1 MKNEG
6 DYNEILSQNK
16 DDYEESREYGL
27 CDAID
32 DDENFIFKERWH
44 KKNNIKKSAYVIA
57 IMSILNFIKHGA
69 SKLSCGIYLIKKDY
83 DGSPTKETC
92 ALLGIPVR
100 IINDLLFDDTE
111 LVKKIRVNE
120 ELNYIEKIDEITT
133 RHISKAIGK
142 FLPFF
147 RTYGNTDLVLLNIE
161 PKGYGKYER
170 YYPTPRI
177 TIPGGKMERND
188 FLNFESCGFR
198 EFREETGLDIA
209 SCHEKISR
217 EKIKSGKRFTHL
229 SSFQKRIKYL
239 PARKQQEILTK
250 FESVYY
256 LVNIK

>member
-16 DDYEESREYGL
+16 DEEEEFRERELLDTLEG
-27 CDAID
+27 D
-32 DDENFIFKERWH
+32 DSFIFKEHWH
-44 KKNNIKKSAYVIA
+44 KKNTKKSAYVIA
-57 IMSILNFIKHGA
+57 VMSTLNFIKHGA
-69 SKLSCGIYLIKKDY
+69 SKLRCGIYLIKKDY

-111 LVKKIRVNE
+111 LVKKIRTDD
-120 ELNYIEKIDEITT
+120 ELTYIEKIEEVTT

-188 FLNFESCGFR
+188 FFNFESCGFR
-198 EFREETGLDIA
+198 EFREETGLDIS

-229 SSFQKRIKYL
+229 SSFQKKMKYL
-239 PARKQQEILTK
+239 PIRRQQEILTK

>member
-16 DDYEESREYGL
+16 DEEEDSEEREL
-27 CDAID
+27 RDTATE
-32 DDENFIFKERWH
+32 DENFIFKEHWH
-44 KKNNIKKSAYVIA
+44 KKNNVKKSAYVIA
-57 IMSILNFIKHGA
+57 IMSTLNFIKHGA
-69 SKLSCGIYLIKKDY
+69 SKMSCGIYLIKKDY

-100 IINDLLFDDTE
+100 IINDLLFDDTD
-111 LVKKIRVNE
+111 LVQKIRINDD
-120 ELNYIEKIDEITT
+120 LKYIEKIDEITT

-147 RTYGNTDLVLLNIE
+147 REYGSTDLVLLNIE

-188 FLNFESCGFR
+188 LLNFESCGFR

-217 EKIKSGKRFTHL
+217 EKIKSGKRFTHM
-229 SSFQKRIKYL
+229 SSFQKKIKYL
-239 PARKQQEILTK
+239 PMRKQQEILTK

-256 LVNIK
+256 LVKIK